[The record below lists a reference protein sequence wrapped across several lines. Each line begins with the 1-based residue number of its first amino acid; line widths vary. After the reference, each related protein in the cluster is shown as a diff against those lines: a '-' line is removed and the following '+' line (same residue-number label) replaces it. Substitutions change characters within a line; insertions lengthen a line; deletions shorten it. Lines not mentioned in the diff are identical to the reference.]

1 MNAIGNWK
9 AFSKFLLQTFHFD
22 VIFQLVLSGLI
33 RKFCSFKSKSIL
45 KYFNKLMTTN
55 KTIFLL
61 VLMFTLPYTLL
72 GQQYQLYNSVKS
84 GDYVQ
89 DKNFYLLTLFEK
101 IPELNKVLTENSIL
115 SKIASEKKNA
125 LQNAA
130 QNCREDLSCH
140 ANGLI
145 WTDDEIELIGKEL
158 QKLTQSSTVFAQMI
172 DEHMLASGYFQLYSQ
187 LENKD
192 LILKA
197 WQDAANG
204 LNRLINVYAFAAKP
218 RYPIIDSVSYNI
230 NGVYYQRLIDSMNGV
245 LAEKTE
251 EMDLFFQ
258 PSLSFVL
265 GLMKINNRDEAARFE
280 PMEAKENAT
289 ALQHIPNINWNDY
302 PYSVILVPGH
312 GPDEAH
318 LALSP
323 LGKLRDE
330 LAAKRYKE
338 GKAPLIIVSGGYVHP
353 FQTPFCE
360 AIEMKKD
367 LIERL
372 GIPESAILIEP
383 HARHTTTNFRNAAR
397 LIYQY
402 GIPADKLAL
411 VTTTKYQSYYI
422 SDMGLD
428 KRSTE
433 ELGYVPYQLH
443 NRLNQHDIEFSPK
456 IESLHRDNS
465 DALDP

>member
-1 MNAIGNWK
+1 
-9 AFSKFLLQTFHFD
+9 
-22 VIFQLVLSGLI
+22 
-33 RKFCSFKSKSIL
+33 
-45 KYFNKLMTTN
+45 MTTN

-61 VLMFTLPYTLL
+61 ALIFILPYVLL
-72 GQQYQLYNSVKS
+72 GQQYRLYNPVNP
-84 GDYVQ
+84 GNYVQ

-101 IPELNKVLTENSIL
+101 IPELNKVLAENSTL
-115 SKIASEKKNA
+115 SKIASDKKNA

-140 ANGLI
+140 TNGLI

-158 QKLTQSSTVFAQMI
+158 QKLTQSSLIFKQLI
-172 DEHMLASGYFQLYSQ
+172 EQHIKPSGYFQLYNELDNES
-187 LENKD
+187 
-192 LILKA
+192 LILKS
-197 WQDAANG
+197 WEDAANG
-204 LNRLINVYAFAAKP
+204 INRLINVYALAEKPHYAK
-218 RYPIIDSVSYNI
+218 IDSVSYNI
-230 NGVYYQRLIDSMNGV
+230 NGVYYQRLVDCLNGI
-245 LAEKTE
+245 LAEQTD
-251 EMDLFFQ
+251 EMSLFFQ
-258 PSLSFVL
+258 PSLAFTL
-265 GLMKINNRDEAARFE
+265 GLMEINNRDEAARFE
-280 PMEAKENAT
+280 PMEVKENAT

-428 KRSTE
+428 KRSME

-443 NRLNQHDIEFSPK
+443 KRLNQHDIEFSPK